1 MKTVFYLAILVGF
14 AGTLAGVHFLPVGAH
29 ARLPS
34 HTAVVANG
42 GRSEQLVIR
51 LPADRIAA
59 TDSPLGG
66 LRSANRQGAMVLPAQ
81 FIGTPL
87 LVEHFKVRDSAGSVI
102 GVAARHWTETA
113 NGASTTWSVLIP
125 SRGAMILSA
134 PGEPRGTVESALQR
148 AGYSAGKSWVGQAK
162 VAMTPEAGTLEAGSG
177 EFEGLLGSYT
187 ENWLLAGVS
196 EGELLG
202 TIELNTVTR
211 RQP

>member
-1 MKTVFYLAILVGF
+1 MKTVFYLATLAGF

-29 ARLPS
+29 TRLPS

-42 GRSEQLVIR
+42 GRSEQFLIR

-66 LRSANRQGAMVLPAQ
+66 LRSANQQSAMVLPAQ
-81 FIGTPL
+81 FVAAPL

-102 GVAARHWTETA
+102 GVAARHWTETTG
-113 NGASTTWSVLIP
+113 GASTTWSVLIP
-125 SRGAMILSA
+125 SRGAMILNA
-134 PGEPRGTVESALQR
+134 PGESRGAVEGALQR
-148 AGYSAGKSWVGQAK
+148 AGYSAGKSWVGEAK
-162 VAMTPEAGTLEAGSG
+162 VAMTPEAGTLAAGSG

-187 ENWLLAGVS
+187 ENWLLAGVGD
-196 EGELLG
+196 GELLG
-202 TIELNTVTR
+202 TIALDTVTR